1 MCIQVKH
8 AFQIAGVDIRDM
20 SITTAGNKH
29 GPRLLYQ
36 IPIVCPSPDQTTWVL
51 VDEVIPL
58 FGSPEALLS
67 DRGTN
72 LRIPT

>member
-1 MCIQVKH
+1 
-8 AFQIAGVDIRDM
+8 M

-36 IPIVCPSPDQTTWVL
+36 IPIVCPSPDQTAWVL

-58 FGSPEALLS
+58 FEVLKHCYLIGEL
-67 DRGTN
+67 
-72 LRIPT
+72 I